1 MNIRQL
7 KKQYKRKHGINPPKG
22 YSRAQ
27 IRKGIKSGLLDELIK
42 RSLFIIGRA
51 AEAVVYAMN
60 NFAVNIKRAAEA
72 CGKAIT
78 ENPGASEYLGNNID
92 FAIIDDAAFKP
103 ESEEINERDI
113 N

>member
-72 CGKAIT
+72 CGKAIV
-78 ENPGASEYLGNNID
+78 
-92 FAIIDDAAFKP
+92 
-103 ESEEINERDI
+103 ESYDISKQIVEFVNVNEANRRAGEQE
-113 N
+113 